1 MDKVDVA
8 IVGGGIAGL
17 IAAIHI
23 KELSPERRVTVL
35 EERSYPNKDMT
46 PIILTPLAR
55 HLLHNISSY
64 KNFNF
69 NEGRYITTS
78 LANYEKNLNMETEDV
93 AIIPY
98 SNIVYVLYQIAV
110 MEGVEI
116 YQKRSVTSIDYNN
129 RIINIDSEWKLSY
142 TVLINATGMSTVQ
155 HKYKIKVDTIFI
167 DEDLYE
173 YPLFLAKKGSQD
185 GNVDVHLQVKQNLP
199 KSVDNYYIVGDANG
213 YVDHLTHINCN
224 LTIISGIYA
233 AENICNNNS
242 VAEYYSSMDAFK
254 EHILASIHLRS
265 MLKSGNKEIASKLK
279 NTILYGAETYVDLYR
294 YLNQG
299 K

>member
-1 MDKVDVA
+1 MDKIDIA
-8 IVGGGIAGL
+8 IIGGGISGL

-46 PIILTPLAR
+46 PMLLTPLAR

-69 NEGRYITTS
+69 NEGRYTVMA
-78 LANYEKNLNMETEDV
+78 LKNYDRNVSMETEDT

-116 YQKRSVTSIDYNN
+116 FQKRSVTAIDYNN
-129 RIINIDSEWKLSY
+129 RIISIGDEWKLSY
-142 TVLINATGMSTVQ
+142 KMLINATGMSTVQ
-155 HKYKIKVDTIFI
+155 NKYKVKIDTIFI
-167 DEDLYE
+167 DEDLQE
-173 YPLFLAKKGSQD
+173 YPLMLAEKATAGP
-185 GNVDVHLQVKQNLP
+185 GVEVHLQVKQNLP
-199 KSVDNYYIVGDANG
+199 KSADSYYSIGDANG

-224 LTIISGIYA
+224 LAIISGIYA

-242 VAEYYSSMDAFK
+242 IAEYYSSMDAFK

-265 MLKSGNKEIASKLK
+265 MLKSGNDEINAHLK
-279 NTILYGAETYVDLYR
+279 NIILYGAETYVDLYR
-294 YLNQG
+294 EL